1 MEEYVYARP
10 SFRCVKWRSNGIL
23 AIIILS
29 ILKGLTALNPVL
41 TRRRRIWLTLLL
53 GTVSATGPLAIDL
66 YLPALPQ
73 MKAQFAT
80 TASLM
85 QLSITACL
93 IGLALG
99 QLIAGPLSDQYG
111 RRKPLIIGFV
121 IFGLVSLAMAFI
133 HSVTLLIA
141 LRFIQGLAGA
151 TGQVLARAVAR
162 DLFSGKKLTRFYAL
176 LNTVNG
182 VFPIIAPI
190 IGGFMIQYV
199 DWEAIFILLALIGL
213 LIALAVTF
221 GLHESLPPEK
231 RQTGGFHTSLLAMGK
246 LVVQPSFW
254 PLILATGLVYGG
266 LFSYIS
272 ASTFVFQTGFGMAP
286 QTFSLL
292 YAFNGLGI
300 VVGSNL
306 PGRLAGRF
314 SNRQQVTSMLAIA
327 AGVSALLIISLLFPA
342 NVWVVSGLILLLV
355 ILIGAL
361 LTLTVTI
368 IMDQATSNAGGAS
381 AVIGLSQNACGGLAS
396 PLVGLSGKSYAA
408 MAIMLFVCNVGAYGL
423 VKAQGQKA
431 Q

>member
-314 SNRQQVTSMLAIA
+314 SNRQHARNCRRCQCAFDYLAPISRQRVGGQRPNLITGYFDWRTVDTDRHHHHGSSHQQCRRRLRGHWLVA
-327 AGVSALLIISLLFPA
+327 KCLWRLSLPAGR
-342 NVWVVSGLILLLV
+342 
-355 ILIGAL
+355 LIGQIIRRDGHHAL
-361 LTLTVTI
+361 RLQRWCLWI
-368 IMDQATSNAGGAS
+368 SEGPRAKGS
-381 AVIGLSQNACGGLAS
+381 
-396 PLVGLSGKSYAA
+396 VGT
-408 MAIMLFVCNVGAYGL
+408 
-423 VKAQGQKA
+423 
-431 Q
+431 

>member
-1 MEEYVYARP
+1 MNPTLTKR
-10 SFRCVKWRSNGIL
+10 RL
-23 AIIILS
+23 A
-29 ILKGLTALNPVL
+29 
-41 TRRRRIWLTLLL
+41 WLTLLL

-73 MKAQFAT
+73 MKTQFAT

-111 RRKPLIIGFV
+111 RRKPLIIGF
-121 IFGLVSLAMAFI
+121 ILFGLVSLAMAFI
-133 HSVTLLIA
+133 HSVALLII
-141 LRFIQGLAGA
+141 LRFVQGLAGA

-162 DLFSGKKLTRFYAL
+162 DLFSGERLTHFYAL

-190 IGGFMIQYV
+190 IGGFMIRYV
-199 DWEAIFILLALIGL
+199 DWQAIFILLAVIGIV
-213 LIALAVTF
+213 IAAAVAV
-221 GLHESLPPEK
+221 GLHESLPIDQ
-231 RQTGGFHTSLLAMGK
+231 RQTGGFSASLVAMGK
-246 LVVQPSFW
+246 LTVQPSFW
-254 PLILATGLVYGG
+254 PLILATGLVYGA

-306 PGRLAGRF
+306 PGRLAGHYT
-314 SNRQQVTSMLAIA
+314 NRQQVTGLLLIA
-327 AGVSALLIISLLFPA
+327 AMTSAVLLVSLLFPA
-342 NVWVVSGLILLLV
+342 NVWLVAGLVLVLVV
-355 ILIGAL
+355 LIGAL

-368 IMDQATSNAGGAS
+368 IMDQATHNAGSAS
-381 AVIGLSQNACGGLAS
+381 AVIGLSQDACGGIVS
-396 PLVGLSGKSYAA
+396 PLVGVTGSSYAA
-408 MAIMLFVCNVGAYGL
+408 MSVMLLVCNLGAFGL
-423 VKAQGQKA
+423 VKYQGHHIKS
-431 Q
+431 

>member
-1 MEEYVYARP
+1 MNSTHSRQ
-10 SFRCVKWRSNGIL
+10 RQ
-23 AIIILS
+23 
-29 ILKGLTALNPVL
+29 
-41 TRRRRIWLTLLL
+41 IWLTLLL

-73 MKAQFAT
+73 MKVQFAT
-80 TASLM
+80 NASLM

-99 QLIAGPLSDQYG
+99 QLIAGPMSDQYG
-111 RRKPLIIGFV
+111 RRKPLITGFI

-133 HSVTLLIA
+133 HSIGLLIG

-162 DLFSGKKLTRFYAL
+162 DLFSGKKLTKFYAL

-190 IGGFMIQYV
+190 IGGFMIRYV
-199 DWEAIFILLALIGL
+199 DWQAIFILLAVIGWV
-213 LIALAVTF
+213 IALAVAF
-221 GLHESLPPEK
+221 GLRESLPVAD
-231 RQTGGFHTSLLAMGK
+231 RQTGGFHTSLLSMGSLLIK
-246 LVVQPSFW
+246 PAFW
-254 PLILATGLVYGG
+254 PLILATGLVYGA

-286 QTFSLL
+286 QMFSLL

-306 PGRLAGRF
+306 PGQLAGRF
-314 SNRQQVTSMLAIA
+314 SNRQQVTTLLTLA
-327 AGVSALLIISLLFPA
+327 ALTSLILIGSLLFPA
-342 NVWVVSGLILLLV
+342 NVWLVSGLILILV

-396 PLVGLSGKSYAA
+396 PLVGLTGSSYAA
-408 MAIMLFVCNVGAYGL
+408 MAVMLFICNVGALGL
-423 VKAQGQKA
+423 VKVQGKLAKA
-431 Q
+431 

>member
-1 MEEYVYARP
+1 
-10 SFRCVKWRSNGIL
+10 
-23 AIIILS
+23 
-29 ILKGLTALNPVL
+29 LNPTL
-41 TRRRRIWLTLLL
+41 SRRRQIWLTLLL

-73 MKAQFAT
+73 MKVQFAT
-80 TASLM
+80 SASLM

-99 QLIAGPLSDQYG
+99 QLIAGPLSDQY
-111 RRKPLIIGFV
+111 RRHKPLVLGFV

-133 HSVTLLIA
+133 HSITLMII

-190 IGGFMIQYV
+190 IGGFMIHYV
-199 DWEAIFILLALIGL
+199 DWQAIFILLAIIGWV
-213 LIALAVTF
+213 IALAVAV
-221 GLHESLPPEK
+221 GLHESLPVAQ
-231 RQTGGFHTSLLAMGK
+231 RQTGGFAASLTTMGK
-246 LVVQPSFW
+246 LVVQPTFW

-272 ASTFVFQTGFGMAP
+272 ASTFVFQTGFGLAP

-306 PGRLAGRF
+306 PGQLASRF
-314 SNRQQVTSMLAIA
+314 TNRQH
-327 AGVSALLIISLLFPA
+327 
-342 NVWVVSGLILLLV
+342 
-355 ILIGAL
+355 
-361 LTLTVTI
+361 
-368 IMDQATSNAGGAS
+368 AGGRGQCGLTGNA
-381 AVIGLSQNACGGLAS
+381 AV
-396 PLVGLSGKSYAA
+396 P
-408 MAIMLFVCNVGAYGL
+408 
-423 VKAQGQKA
+423 GQRLGR
-431 Q
+431 

>member
-1 MEEYVYARP
+1 
-10 SFRCVKWRSNGIL
+10 
-23 AIIILS
+23 
-29 ILKGLTALNPVL
+29 
-41 TRRRRIWLTLLL
+41 
-53 GTVSATGPLAIDL
+53 
-66 YLPALPQ
+66 
-73 MKAQFAT
+73 
-80 TASLM
+80 M

-111 RRKPLIIGFV
+111 RRKPLIIGFI
-121 IFGLVSLAMAFI
+121 IFGLVSLGMAFI
-133 HSVTLLIA
+133 HSVTLLIT

-190 IGGFMIQYV
+190 IGGFMIHYV
-199 DWEAIFILLALIGL
+199 DWEAIFILLAIIGW
-213 LIALAVTF
+213 LIALAVVF
-221 GLHESLPPEK
+221 GLHESLPVEK
-231 RQTGGFHTSLLAMGK
+231 RQTGGFHSSMLSMGK

-254 PLILATGLVYGG
+254 PLMLATGLVYGG

-306 PGRLAGRF
+306 PGRLAARYT
-314 SNRQQVTSMLAIA
+314 NRQQVTSLLTIA
-327 AGVSALLIISLLFPA
+327 AGVSLVLLATLLFPA
-342 NVWVVSGLILLLV
+342 NVWVVSALV
-355 ILIGAL
+355 LALVVLIGAL

-396 PLVGLSGKSYAA
+396 PLVGLSGSSYAA
-408 MAIMLFVCNVGAYGL
+408 MASMLLVCNLGALGL
-423 VKAQGQKA
+423 VRFQAKRATTE
-431 Q
+431 

>member
-1 MEEYVYARP
+1 MNPTLTKR
-10 SFRCVKWRSNGIL
+10 RL
-23 AIIILS
+23 A
-29 ILKGLTALNPVL
+29 
-41 TRRRRIWLTLLL
+41 WLTLLL

-73 MKAQFAT
+73 MKTQFAT

-111 RRKPLIIGFV
+111 RRKPLIIGF
-121 IFGLVSLAMAFI
+121 ILFGLVSLAMAFI
-133 HSVTLLIA
+133 HSVALLII
-141 LRFIQGLAGA
+141 LRFVQGLAGA

-162 DLFSGKKLTRFYAL
+162 DLFSGERLTHFYAL

-190 IGGFMIQYV
+190 IGGFMIRYV
-199 DWEAIFILLALIGL
+199 DWQAIFILLAIIGII
-213 LIALAVTF
+213 IAAAVAV
-221 GLHESLPPEK
+221 GLHESLPVDK
-231 RQTGGFHTSLLAMGK
+231 RQTGGFSASLAAMGK
-246 LVVQPSFW
+246 LTVQPSFW
-254 PLILATGLVYGG
+254 PLILATGLVYGA

-306 PGRLAGRF
+306 PGRLAGHY
-314 SNRQQVTSMLAIA
+314 SNRQQVTGLLLAA
-327 AGVSALLIISLLFPA
+327 ATASGVLLVSLLFPA
-342 NVWVVSGLILLLV
+342 NVWLVAGLVLILV

-368 IMDQATSNAGGAS
+368 IMDQATHNAGSAS
-381 AVIGLSQNACGGLAS
+381 AVIGLSQDACGGIVS
-396 PLVGLSGKSYAA
+396 PLVGVTGSSYAA
-408 MAIMLFVCNVGAYGL
+408 MSVMLLVCNLGAFSL
-423 VKAQGQKA
+423 VKYQGHHIKS
-431 Q
+431 

>member
-1 MEEYVYARP
+1 MNPTLTKR
-10 SFRCVKWRSNGIL
+10 RL
-23 AIIILS
+23 A
-29 ILKGLTALNPVL
+29 
-41 TRRRRIWLTLLL
+41 WLTLLL

-73 MKAQFAT
+73 MKTQFAT

-111 RRKPLIIGFV
+111 RRKPLIIGF
-121 IFGLVSLAMAFI
+121 ILFGLVSLAMAFI
-133 HSVTLLIA
+133 HSVALLII

-162 DLFSGKKLTRFYAL
+162 DLFSGERLTHFYAL

-190 IGGFMIQYV
+190 IGGFMIRYV
-199 DWEAIFILLALIGL
+199 DWQAIFILLAVIGVV
-213 LIALAVTF
+213 IAIAVAV
-221 GLHESLPPEK
+221 GLHESLPVDQ
-231 RQTGGFHTSLLAMGK
+231 RQTGGFSASLVAMGK
-246 LVVQPSFW
+246 LTVQPSFW
-254 PLILATGLVYGG
+254 PLILATGLVYGA

-306 PGRLAGRF
+306 PGRLAGHY
-314 SNRQQVTSMLAIA
+314 SNRQQVTGLLLIA
-327 AGVSALLIISLLFPA
+327 ATTSAILLVSLLFPA
-342 NVWVVSGLILLLV
+342 NVWLVAGLVLILV

-368 IMDQATSNAGGAS
+368 IMDQATHNAGSAS
-381 AVIGLSQNACGGLAS
+381 AVIGLSQDACGGIVS
-396 PLVGLSGKSYAA
+396 PLVGVTGSSYAA
-408 MAIMLFVCNVGAYGL
+408 MSVMLLVCNLGAFGL
-423 VKAQGQKA
+423 VKYQGHHIKS
-431 Q
+431 

>member
-1 MEEYVYARP
+1 M
-10 SFRCVKWRSNGIL
+10 
-23 AIIILS
+23 
-29 ILKGLTALNPVL
+29 
-41 TRRRRIWLTLLL
+41 L

-73 MKAQFAT
+73 MRTQFAT
-80 TASLM
+80 SASLM

-111 RRKPLIIGFV
+111 RRKPLIAGFV

-133 HSVTLLIA
+133 HSITLLII

-151 TGQVLARAVAR
+151 TGQVMARAVAR

-190 IGGFMIQYV
+190 IGGFMIHYV
-199 DWEAIFILLALIGL
+199 DWKAIFILLAVIGWA
-213 LIALAVTF
+213 IALAVAL
-221 GLHESLPPEK
+221 GLPESLPVGE
-231 RQTGGFHTSLLAMGK
+231 RQTGGFQSSLGAMGQ
-246 LVVQPSFW
+246 LVVQPAFW
-254 PLILATGLVYGG
+254 PLIMATGLVYGG

-306 PGRLAGRF
+306 PGQLSRWY
-314 SNRQQVTSMLAIA
+314 SNRQQVTSLLAIA
-327 AGVSALLIISLLFPA
+327 AGVSLVLLATLLFPA
-342 NVWVVSGLILLLV
+342 NVWVVSGLVLAMV

-368 IMDQATSNAGGAS
+368 IMDQATKNAGGAS
-381 AVIGLSQNACGGLAS
+381 AVIGLAQNACGGLAS
-396 PLVGLSGKSYAA
+396 PLVGLTGQSYAA
-408 MAIMLFVCNVGAYGL
+408 MAVMLFVCNAGALGL
-423 VKAQGQKA
+423 VKHQGKTAKA
-431 Q
+431 

>member
-254 PLILATGLVYGG
+254 PLILATGLVY
-266 LFSYIS
+266 
-272 ASTFVFQTGFGMAP
+272 FVFQTGFGMAP

-306 PGRLAGRF
+306 PGRLASRF

>member
-1 MEEYVYARP
+1 MN
-10 SFRCVKWRSNGIL
+10 ST
-23 AIIILS
+23 LS
-29 ILKGLTALNPVL
+29 
-41 TRRRRIWLTLLL
+41 RRRQIWLTLLL

-73 MKAQFAT
+73 MKVQFAT
-80 TASLM
+80 NASLM

-111 RRKPLIIGFV
+111 RRKPLITGFI

-133 HSVTLLIA
+133 HSIGLLIG

-162 DLFSGKKLTRFYAL
+162 DLFSGKKLTKFYAL

-190 IGGFMIQYV
+190 IGGFMIRYV
-199 DWEAIFILLALIGL
+199 DWQAIFILLAVIGWV
-213 LIALAVTF
+213 IALAVAL
-221 GLHESLPPEK
+221 GLHESLPVAD
-231 RQTGGFHTSLLAMGK
+231 RQTGGFHTSLLSMGNLLIK
-246 LVVQPSFW
+246 PAFW
-254 PLILATGLVYGG
+254 PLILATGLVYGA

-272 ASTFVFQTGFGMAP
+272 ASTFVFQTGFGMPP
-286 QTFSLL
+286 QMFSLL

-306 PGRLAGRF
+306 PGQLAGRF
-314 SNRQQVTSMLAIA
+314 SNRQQVTTLLTLA
-327 AGVSALLIISLLFPA
+327 ALTSLILIGSLLFPA
-342 NVWVVSGLILLLV
+342 NVWLVSGLILILV
-355 ILIGAL
+355 VLIGAL

-396 PLVGLSGKSYAA
+396 PLVGLTGSSYAA
-408 MAIMLFVCNVGAYGL
+408 MAIMLFICNVGALGL
-423 VKAQGQKA
+423 VKVQGKLAKA
-431 Q
+431 

>member
-1 MEEYVYARP
+1 
-10 SFRCVKWRSNGIL
+10 
-23 AIIILS
+23 
-29 ILKGLTALNPVL
+29 
-41 TRRRRIWLTLLL
+41 
-53 GTVSATGPLAIDL
+53 
-66 YLPALPQ
+66 
-73 MKAQFAT
+73 
-80 TASLM
+80 M

-111 RRKPLIIGFV
+111 RRKPLIAGFI

-133 HSVTLLIA
+133 HSITLLII

-151 TGQVLARAVAR
+151 TGQVMARAVAR

-190 IGGFMIQYV
+190 IGGFMIHYV
-199 DWEAIFILLALIGL
+199 DWEAIFILLAVIGWA
-213 LIALAVTF
+213 IALAIAL
-221 GLHESLPPEK
+221 GLPESLPVSE
-231 RQTGGFHTSLLAMGK
+231 RQTGGFQSSLGAMGR
-246 LVVQPSFW
+246 LVVQPTFW
-254 PLILATGLVYGG
+254 PLIMATGLVYGG

-306 PGRLAGRF
+306 PGQLSRWY
-314 SNRQQVTSMLAIA
+314 SNKQQVTSLLAIA
-327 AGVSALLIISLLFPA
+327 AGVSLVLLATLLFPA
-342 NVWVVSGLILLLV
+342 NVWVVSGLVLAMV

-368 IMDQATSNAGGAS
+368 IMDQATKNAGGAS
-381 AVIGLSQNACGGLAS
+381 AVIGLAQNACGGLAS
-396 PLVGLSGKSYAA
+396 PLVGLTGQSYAA
-408 MAIMLFVCNVGAYGL
+408 MAVMLFVCNAGALGL
-423 VKAQGQKA
+423 VKHQGKTAKA
-431 Q
+431 

>member
-1 MEEYVYARP
+1 M
-10 SFRCVKWRSNGIL
+10 
-23 AIIILS
+23 
-29 ILKGLTALNPVL
+29 
-41 TRRRRIWLTLLL
+41 L

-73 MKAQFAT
+73 MRTQFAT
-80 TASLM
+80 SASLM

-111 RRKPLIIGFV
+111 RRKPLIAGFV

-133 HSVTLLIA
+133 HSITLLII

-151 TGQVLARAVAR
+151 TGQVMARAVAR

-190 IGGFMIQYV
+190 IGGFMIHYV
-199 DWEAIFILLALIGL
+199 DWEAIFILLAVIGWA
-213 LIALAVTF
+213 IALAVAL
-221 GLHESLPPEK
+221 GLPESLPVGE
-231 RQTGGFHTSLLAMGK
+231 RQTGGFQSSLGAMGR
-246 LVVQPSFW
+246 LVVQPAFW
-254 PLILATGLVYGG
+254 PLIMATGLVYGG

-306 PGRLAGRF
+306 PGQLSRWY
-314 SNRQQVTSMLAIA
+314 SNRQQVTSLLAIA
-327 AGVSALLIISLLFPA
+327 AGVSLVLLATLLFPA
-342 NVWVVSGLILLLV
+342 NVWVVSGLVLAMV

-361 LTLTVTI
+361 FTLTVTI
-368 IMDQATSNAGGAS
+368 IMDQATKNAGGAS
-381 AVIGLSQNACGGLAS
+381 AVIGLAQNACGGLAS
-396 PLVGLSGKSYAA
+396 PLVGLTGQSYAA
-408 MAIMLFVCNVGAYGL
+408 MAVMLFVCNAGALGL
-423 VKAQGQKA
+423 VKHQGNTAKA
-431 Q
+431 

>member
-1 MEEYVYARP
+1 M
-10 SFRCVKWRSNGIL
+10 
-23 AIIILS
+23 
-29 ILKGLTALNPVL
+29 NPIL
-41 TRRRRIWLTLLL
+41 TRRRQIWLTLLL

-73 MKAQFAT
+73 MRTQFAT
-80 TASLM
+80 SASLM

-111 RRKPLIIGFV
+111 RRKPLIAGFV

-133 HSVTLLIA
+133 HSITLLII

-151 TGQVLARAVAR
+151 TGQVMARAVAR

-190 IGGFMIQYV
+190 IGGFMIHYV
-199 DWEAIFILLALIGL
+199 NWEAIFILLAIIGWV
-213 LIALAVTF
+213 IALAVAL
-221 GLHESLPPEK
+221 GLPESLPVSE
-231 RQTGGFHTSLLAMGK
+231 RQTGGFQSSLGAMGR
-246 LVVQPSFW
+246 LVVQPAFW
-254 PLILATGLVYGG
+254 PLIMATGLVYGG

-306 PGRLAGRF
+306 PGQLSRWY
-314 SNRQQVTSMLAIA
+314 SNKQQVTSLLAIA
-327 AGVSALLIISLLFPA
+327 AGVSLVLLATLFFPA
-342 NVWVVSGLILLLV
+342 NVWVVSGLVLVMV

-368 IMDQATSNAGGAS
+368 IMDQATKNAGGAS
-381 AVIGLSQNACGGLAS
+381 AVIGLAQNACGGLAS
-396 PLVGLSGKSYAA
+396 PLVGLTGQSYAA
-408 MAIMLFVCNVGAYGL
+408 MAVMLFVCNAGALGL
-423 VKAQGQKA
+423 VKYQGKTAKA
-431 Q
+431 

>member
-133 HSVTLLIA
+133 HSVTLLIV

-162 DLFSGKKLTRFYAL
+162 DLFSGK
-176 LNTVNG
+176 N
-182 VFPIIAPI
+182 
-190 IGGFMIQYV
+190 
-199 DWEAIFILLALIGL
+199 
-213 LIALAVTF
+213 
-221 GLHESLPPEK
+221 
-231 RQTGGFHTSLLAMGK
+231 
-246 LVVQPSFW
+246 
-254 PLILATGLVYGG
+254 
-266 LFSYIS
+266 
-272 ASTFVFQTGFGMAP
+272 
-286 QTFSLL
+286 
-292 YAFNGLGI
+292 
-300 VVGSNL
+300 
-306 PGRLAGRF
+306 
-314 SNRQQVTSMLAIA
+314 
-327 AGVSALLIISLLFPA
+327 
-342 NVWVVSGLILLLV
+342 
-355 ILIGAL
+355 
-361 LTLTVTI
+361 
-368 IMDQATSNAGGAS
+368 
-381 AVIGLSQNACGGLAS
+381 
-396 PLVGLSGKSYAA
+396 
-408 MAIMLFVCNVGAYGL
+408 
-423 VKAQGQKA
+423 
-431 Q
+431 